1 MIDKPNVVLPLAYS
15 YNERGVQ
22 GYTHAVTNGEDQRKV
37 NCFYEPVKNNMTGKG
52 TLTLSKRPGASIC
65 TATLGFSTQVPYAV
79 CRNLN
84 VGIDFP
90 PVLFAVTNTGTHIIA
105 SHKTG
110 ANGSVTTV
118 ASLGGGTAYIP
129 RFAQVVQRYS
139 AGVGE
144 ENFLVQAVQPE
155 FGQRVF
161 YTTNANG
168 AWNEITDVDFPTI
181 IAGKIE
187 QIDGYLF
194 AFDASGFIRNSD
206 LNSLDAWTA
215 TNYKAKEI
223 ALDRAVGL
231 AKQGNQLLAFGDT
244 SVEVFYNAGGT
255 TGSPLGRLSHIAN
268 NIGMV
273 NTYRTGQ
280 NIGSGMDYYCTIGK
294 RIYFVG
300 RETGALNSVGLY
312 SYEGGQFTRAS
323 TTYTDKI
330 LSDSRDTIFSVNA
343 ISVLGQEAVSICF
356 TVPGDATQRWLMFF
370 PEWKEWFEWN
380 STIFSS
386 VGNGQWFV
394 GTSDKNRVYSIT
406 DSDLWQDNGTSY
418 QWLTQ
423 FRLPSNGGSRN
434 RMTMYGLDADTDTSA
449 NSITVDVSDDD
460 CQSFYTLGSL
470 DLTRD
475 RKMGFRGGSFRKR
488 HVRLSATDARPKRV
502 YQFLA
507 RVDG

>member
-1 MIDKPNVVLPLAYS
+1 MIDKPNVVLALAHS

-52 TLTLSKRPGASIC
+52 TLTLSKRPGVAIHTSTIGV
-65 TATLGFSTQVPYAV
+65 ATQVPYAI

-84 VGIDFP
+84 VGIDLP
-90 PVLFAVTNTGTHIIA
+90 PVLFSTINGGGDITGSYIGGGPTTIA
-105 SHKTG
+105 SSTG
-110 ANGSVTTV
+110 GHV
-118 ASLGGGTAYIP
+118 P
-129 RFAQVVQRYS
+129 RFAQIVQRFS
-139 AGVGE
+139 AGGVGE
-144 ENFLVQAVQPE
+144 ENFLLQTELVE
-155 FGQRVF
+155 
-161 YTTNANG
+161 YTQKFFFSSNPSSWTQ
-168 AWNEITDVDFPTI
+168 ITDVDFPTGV
-181 IAGKIE
+181 AGRIE
-187 QIDGYLF
+187 QLDGYLF
-194 AFDASGFIRNSD
+194 ALSSASLIYNSD
-206 LNSLDAWTA
+206 LNSLSAWTA
-215 TNYKAKEI
+215 NSYKAKEI
-223 ALDRAVGL
+223 TIDKPVGL

-255 TGSPLGRLSHIAN
+255 TGSPLGRLAHLATR
-268 NIGMV
+268 IGLV
-273 NTYRTGQ
+273 NTTVPGLT
-280 NIGSGMDYYCTIGK
+280 NGLDYYCTIGK

-300 RETGALNSVGLY
+300 REAGALNNVGLFA
-312 SYEGGQFTRAS
+312 YEGSGFIRVS
-323 TTYTDKI
+323 PWYIDKI
-330 LSDSRDTIFSVNA
+330 LSENQATIFSVNA
-343 ISVLGQEAVSICF
+343 IGIFGQTAVSICF
-356 TVPGDATQRWLMFF
+356 TVNSDVTQRWLMFF

-380 STIFSS
+380 STVFSPVNS
-386 VGNGQWFV
+386 GRWFV
-394 GTSDKNRVYSIT
+394 GVSSKNRMYRFTNV
-406 DSDLWQDNGTSY
+406 DNWQDDGTSY

-449 NSITVDVSDDD
+449 NSVTVDVSDDD